1 MFYASYS
8 RGYKAAPFNLDPSW
22 RNMSAAAT
30 PFAKAEYDN
39 NIELGGRSQLFD
51 GRAIINLTLFH
62 ERFRDFQINTFNGLT
77 FAVSNFRHVFADGVE
92 LESTFEPID
101 GLTLNESV
109 TFANSRYGHDVPT
122 LGFPLGA
129 PTILAGHQLTQAP
142 LWTINSG
149 LNYSTAG
156 FLTHRWLRGRQRY
169 TLSYNTGSTNPNKL
183 QPGFATVNGQIG
195 IKSMD
200 DFWDLSLFGRNMFNE
215 HYNVVAF
222 NTPAEQATGVPSV
235 NSAISVFPGDPA
247 TFGITLSVH
256 Y

>member
-1 MFYASYS
+1 MTT
-8 RGYKAAPFNLDPSW
+8 RGRCWRPGGW
-22 RNMSAAAT
+22 RNQSLAAT
-30 PFAKAEYDN
+30 PFAKAEYDD

-122 LGFPLGA
+122 VGFPLGA

-149 LNYSTAG
+149 LNYSTPLDFWASTVG
-156 FLTHRWLRGRQRY
+156 YVGVNANYRS
-169 TLSYNTGSTNPNKL
+169 SYNTGSDLNPNKL